1 MAISMM
7 QQFDVFAQVVAR
19 GSIAQSAQD
28 LGIAPA
34 KVLETMTLLEDRMGY
49 QLFTVED
56 GTVSLT
62 AAGRKMVAALSRLTL
77 EDQEQWVGQLS
88 GDGRA
93 ATEDESARSEEQT
106 TLSPPTSPPP
116 EPEPE
121 EEITPRHFRPQYPP
135 VRGAK
140 IARADPEPEQSIV
153 LASHPAIF
161 SHFQEA
167 LIAFEQASPDIGIA
181 LNLAPLDAAALA
193 ALFEAGEADIGYY
206 YASGNESDALE
217 SRYAWSERISLFT
230 GKQGTLARSDVA
242 VADDLREAAYVA
254 LAPGNLSRGIAE
266 SVLARNGLAVPKPA
280 LETDDLY
287 KIMKFLET
295 EEAYFAA
302 FGTLARDFGKMS
314 AISRLAYGQGLPQ
327 VEVRQAISPK
337 LRHDPAVLALAE
349 FLFR

>member
-1 MAISMM
+1 MM

-19 GSIAQSAQD
+19 GSIAQSAAD

-62 AAGRKMVAALSRLTL
+62 AAGRKMVAALSNLTL
-77 EDQEQWVGQLS
+77 EDQEQSGEQLA
-88 GDGRA
+88 GDAPA
-93 ATEDESARSEEQT
+93 AAVAESAEN
-106 TLSPPTSPPP
+106 
-116 EPEPE
+116 E
-121 EEITPRHFRPQYPP
+121 EEITLAAPVAPPPAPEPQEEVTPKHFRPQYPS

-140 IARADPEPEQSIV
+140 IAAPEPEQSIV

-181 LNLAPLDAAALA
+181 LNLAPLDAGGLQ
-193 ALFEAGEADIGYY
+193 ALFDAGEADIGYY
-206 YASGNESDALE
+206 YTSADHKDALE

-230 GKQGTLARSDVA
+230 GKRSALARQDTA
-242 VADDLREAAYVA
+242 VAQDLKGAGYVA
-254 LAPGNLSRGIAE
+254 LAPGNLSRGLVE
-266 SVLARNGLAVPKPA
+266 SVLERNGLAVPEPV

-287 KIMKFLET
+287 KIMKFLEA

-327 VEVRQAISPK
+327 VEVRQAVSP
-337 LRHDPAVLALAE
+337 RMRQDPAVLALAE